1 MSRGFVFAS
10 PSEMIID
17 SVAVVGSKALSVKA
31 PWLCLHRAHH
41 RYSGKRGCGIIHDW
55 RGHPSNARSNRN
67 KAEHLGVTGPRA
79 VLISTPRHQLKG
91 SCTVEPLCIF
101 RMSILALDFA
111 FTHKKTHYV
120 FACGIIGMFCLN
132 LAGHVGGRL
141 WHKMIFFFPLRRT
154 DIFSITV
161 ISLWTKLWNH
171 ILLSFIML
179 MKLRRISFINMK
191 LIHAWWSWEEP
202 QAICCLWTTYGLG
215 L

>member
-55 RGHPSNARSNRN
+55 RGHPSNARSDRN

-111 FTHKKTHYV
+111 FHTQKNTL
-120 FACGIIGMFCLN
+120 CFCLWN
-132 LAGHVGGRL
+132 NRDVLLESSWARGWTSLAQDD
-141 WHKMIFFFPLRRT
+141 FFFPAAKEWY
-154 DIFSITV
+154 F
-161 ISLWTKLWNH
+161 
-171 ILLSFIML
+171 
-179 MKLRRISFINMK
+179 
-191 LIHAWWSWEEP
+191 
-202 QAICCLWTTYGLG
+202 
-215 L
+215 